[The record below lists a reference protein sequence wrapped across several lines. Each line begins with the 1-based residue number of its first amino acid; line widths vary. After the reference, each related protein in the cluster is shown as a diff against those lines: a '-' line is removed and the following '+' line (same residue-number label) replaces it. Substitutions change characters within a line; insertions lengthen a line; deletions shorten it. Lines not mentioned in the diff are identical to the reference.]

1 MNKEELDP
9 ESLPPIDVEA
19 ELEKLPDEFGEMNGM
34 IIFSHVLLA
43 VLIIVTNNDN
53 PNLTTNDNPNVNPH
67 NNNND

>member
-34 IIFSHVLLA
+34 IFSPTCFWLYSLLS
-43 VLIIVTNNDN
+43 
-53 PNLTTNDNPNVNPH
+53 LTTTTPT
-67 NNNND
+67 